1 MDPHQSRYQATI
13 LRLCVDRNMQKTED
27 GIIGLFWSCLR
38 EMRTL
43 AYNMEG
49 GMRIWLKGPM
59 FHLDPAKAGLKLNV
73 SRGPLSK
80 EKKICWHWLFVCETV
95 L

>member
-1 MDPHQSRYQATI
+1 
-13 LRLCVDRNMQKTED
+13 MQYTCA
-27 GIIGLFWSCLR
+27 CLELPPR
-38 EMRTL
+38 KMRTL

-59 FHLDPAKAGLKLNV
+59 FHLDPAKAGLKLNA
-73 SRGPLSK
+73 SRGLLSK
-80 EKKICWHWLFVCETV
+80 ENNVFWYYWSFVCETV